1 MRDETPEGRRCNFFC
16 PYPKPSARRKLW
28 ELFHRQ
34 ICSAVHFV
42 KGTHVCGKLASKLW
56 LVKFDGRYSN
66 AISLIIAC
74 LSQRRLY
81 SIGSV
86 LIQILSYRTETVLSK
101 NITRNRIVL
110 SFKDSSRKPLVRR
123 PRERSRLLA
132 RSIAHANLG
141 GRASKYTT
149 LHSLQKVIRQKN
161 LISLHLECN
170 RSEDDQN
177 VVRKPSQS
185 AWIQLLESYML
196 SRGIIISNVPHYT
209 T

>member
-1 MRDETPEGRRCNFFC
+1 MRHYTFNTWFSSYVSARCAMRLRRGGDAIFFALTQNHQR
-16 PYPKPSARRKLW
+16 ARRKLW

-86 LIQILSYRTETVLSK
+86 LMQILSYQTETVLS
-101 NITRNRIVL
+101 NR
-110 SFKDSSRKPLVRR
+110 DRPKP
-123 PRERSRLLA
+123 
-132 RSIAHANLG
+132 
-141 GRASKYTT
+141 KY
-149 LHSLQKVIRQKN
+149 
-161 LISLHLECN
+161 
-170 RSEDDQN
+170 
-177 VVRKPSQS
+177 
-185 AWIQLLESYML
+185 
-196 SRGIIISNVPHYT
+196 
-209 T
+209 